1 MPAFTL
7 WTEQQVLLAV
17 VRGGWNERTAL
28 DYADAFKQ
36 AAKPL
41 LGQPWAHIVYLDDW
55 QLGVPEI
62 EPIVRGLVSW
72 CLDNGLRHAAH
83 VYSPNMVKQYQL
95 NKMIS
100 DTIVLG
106 PNEQFEKRIYHS
118 DHNAFAWLNQLGFAT
133 DSLNFQ
139 KKIA

>member
-7 WTEQQVLLAV
+7 WTEQRVLMAV
-17 VRGGWNERTAL
+17 LRGGWNERTAL
-28 DYADAFKQ
+28 DFADAFKQ
-36 AAKPL
+36 TAKPL

-55 QLGVPEI
+55 ELGVPEI

-72 CLDNGLRHAAH
+72 CIDNGLRHAAQ

-95 NKMIS
+95 DKMVS
-100 DTIVLG
+100 DRIELS
-106 PNEQFEKRIYHS
+106 PAEHFEKRVYS
-118 DHNAFAWLNQLGFAT
+118 DELAAFAWLAELGFST

>member
-1 MPAFTL
+1 MTPFTL

-28 DYADAFKQ
+28 DYAEAFKA

-41 LGQPWAHIVYLDDW
+41 LGDDWAHIVYLDDW
-55 QLGVPEI
+55 ELGGPEI
-62 EPIVRGLVSW
+62 EPVVRGLVNW
-72 CLDNGLRHAAH
+72 CVNNGLRHAAH

-95 NKMIS
+95 NKMVS
-100 DTIVLG
+100 DTIRLSAT
-106 PNEQFEKRIYHS
+106 EQFEKRVYS
-118 DHNAFAWLNQLGFAT
+118 TDLEAFAWLHQLGFAT
-133 DSLNFQ
+133 ESLNFT